1 MKKYNSA
8 KGQVVREICKPYRW
22 QIMLLSLM
30 TVLQSVCQVGL
41 AVLMRFVI
49 DAAVSSDG
57 LLVVWSA
64 VLAADIA
71 LLILLHCAISW
82 QRTSAV
88 DRFSGALRK
97 DILRSVV
104 FCKDSLIRQAHSGVL
119 LSRGMEDAQTMCD
132 GVINALPALI
142 GQVAQL
148 LAAVIAVVLLYPS
161 LAIILLLAV
170 IVVSLTAACL
180 RPVLRKYH
188 RRVRQ
193 ADERVMATMQEDLQ
207 QLELIQSLQIQKPIL
222 QRFSGEI
229 KNSLLQKL
237 KRRLW
242 SVGSNGLIHA
252 VAQIGAGVLLIWGA
266 AQMSVGAMS
275 YGTLLSM
282 LQLATIFRGPALGL
296 SALWTRFA
304 AIDVAAERLQ
314 DLLRSTEEILCNTQD
329 LDVSTVVFEDVTFT
343 YPGDTNPALE
353 NFSIQLPLDGWAC
366 LTGFSGKGKSTL
378 FKLILGLYTPEK
390 GSVYL
395 KTNQGDILCTEAT
408 RSLFAYVPQDYAL
421 FSGTVLENLQLV
433 APQATQ
439 DQLEEALDIA
449 QAAFILEMPD
459 GLQTQLG
466 ENNTGLSMG
475 QLQRLAIARAVLMER
490 PVFLLDECTSALDAE
505 TEKAVLSGLQA
516 MGHKAVLVTHRPEA
530 LTDINNIT
538 AVSMEK

>member
-329 LDVSTVVFEDVTFT
+329 LDVSAVVFEDVTFT

-439 DQLEEALDIA
+439 EQLEEALDIA

-538 AVSMEK
+538 AVSMET